1 MVPTQKLQWNTSS
14 KVGSLANIRHKA
26 GGGKVQIF
34 DEKYRPSASAR
45 SASEV
50 RPPNNRSTPVA
61 MQSTASD
68 DQENHG
74 KNAPSGDKS
83 NGKENNSQQEQ
94 KAKKESDGG
103 SSNVLLLQGAPAS
116 TGSTAT
122 AAKRTTSTTPAP
134 QPATRKAS
142 TDHFSNNHQK

>member
-14 KVGSLANIRHKA
+14 RVGSLANIKHKA

-34 DEKYRPSASAR
+34 DEKYRAGSSAR

-61 MQSTASD
+61 RQSTASD
-68 DQENHG
+68 DQEDHG

-83 NGKENNSQQEQ
+83 NGKENNNQQVKGTQSTDKGIQGEC
-94 KAKKESDGG
+94 E
-103 SSNVLLLQGAPAS
+103 GAPAS
-116 TGSTAT
+116 
-122 AAKRTTSTTPAP
+122 KTTSTAP
-134 QPATRKAS
+134 QPATRKANN
-142 TDHFSNNHQK
+142 DHCNKTASNNHQK